1 MTDRVVIPSAHVN
14 ATGLVLSLRA
24 IGFDGPIT
32 CLQYK
37 VGQNTIAGRLPDLCD
52 VRPIAIQMPEELPD
66 RLESWYS
73 DEKIRV
79 LFTDERFLSAF
90 HGDPRFETVAGAG
103 ASLDTVINKNRFYDF
118 LAANRLGAVPLTMGS
133 EVSPWSEFG
142 DCFRSRV
149 WSTWR
154 GLERLPRGGLIQD
167 ARGLL
172 DWRRVV
178 EERAL
183 GEDDWGYQEQLS
195 PLPEHNVS
203 VCGWHDSDIHQSI
216 VTRRRGVANGVG
228 WWIERIDDPDNLI
241 KTARGILDALA
252 FSGPFELEFVWDESA
267 LVFKIIELNPRY
279 WMQHRLIQVLTDH
292 ALVRRS
298 MGLFASD
305 DVDAD
310 GPVTWLQPD
319 VALTKPLTSIQNAYR
334 SVLAYP
340 AAGALTALIRR
351 TLGD

>member
-24 IGFDGPIT
+24 IGFEGPIT

-37 VGQNTIAGRLPDLCD
+37 VGQKTIASRVAELCD
-52 VRPIAIQMPEELPD
+52 VRPVAMQGPDDLPERLANWYPD
-66 RLESWYS
+66 ES
-73 DEKIRV
+73 IRV
-79 LFTDERFLSAF
+79 LFTDERFLEAF
-90 HGDPRFETVAGAG
+90 AGDPRFETVSGAG
-103 ASLDTVINKNRFYDF
+103 DHLETVIRKNQFYDF
-118 LAANRLGAVPLTMGS
+118 VAANRLGSVPLTTGS
-133 EVSPWSEFG
+133 DISPWSEFG

-178 EERAL
+178 EEREL
-183 GEDDWGYQEQLS
+183 GDDEWGYQEQLS

-203 VCGWHDSDIHQSI
+203 VCGWHDADTHQSI
-216 VTRRRGVANGVG
+216 VTRRRGVAHGVG
-228 WWIERIDDPDNLI
+228 WWVERIDDPDNLI
-241 KTARGILDALA
+241 KTARGILDALE
-252 FSGPFELEFVWDESA
+252 FVGPFELEFVWDDAE
-267 LVFKIIELNPRY
+267 LLFKVIELNPRY
-279 WMQHRLIQVLTDH
+279 WMQHRLMQVLTDH

-298 MGLFASD
+298 MGLPASD
-305 DVDAD
+305 TIDLD
-310 GPVTWLQPD
+310 GPVTWLHPD

-340 AAGALTALIRR
+340 ATGALTALIRR